1 MHRTAEQL
9 QTVTS
14 DNDGAPEPLR
24 SAAGTVVNSMLGK
37 CIAGDIGREPKVYV
51 KLFRELAMRLK

>member
-1 MHRTAEQL
+1 M
-9 QTVTS
+9 TS